1 MKNFFSFFQKKCKKP
16 LPNLNSFDIIHMYT
30 NNHIF
35 VIQLYKNNIRLF
47 GKQIIKKVPEA
58 KMNKIRIISAL
69 LLAAAV
75 LLGTSG
81 NAGATDGDML
91 DKVVFFGDSTTAHLA
106 VRGGIPRERV
116 WSGEG
121 STMLFTSVNDK
132 SVKIGDELMSL
143 AEAAHRYRPEILV
156 ITVGASGGA
165 GFLNE
170 SRFKA
175 IYGKMIDG
183 VRIAS
188 PGTKVIV
195 QSIYPLSDKSVKY
208 YKKLTKQ
215 AVADANEWIRD
226 VCRERGV
233 PYLDVHSLLAG
244 DDGYLRPEYQN
255 DEYLHLTAAAYA
267 VILNNLRSYLVM
279 HKDTYT

>member
-1 MKNFFSFFQKKCKKP
+1 MAKKNENRVLVALVCEECKTQNYTVSKNKK
-16 LPNLNSFDIIHMYT
+16 N
-30 NNHIF
+30 
-35 VIQLYKNNIRLF
+35 
-47 GKQIIKKVPEA
+47 
-58 KMNKIRIISAL
+58 
-69 LLAAAV
+69 
-75 LLGTSG
+75 
-81 NAGATDGDML
+81 
-91 DKVVFFGDSTTAHLA
+91 TT
-106 VRGGIPRERV
+106 
-116 WSGEG
+116 
-121 STMLFTSVNDK
+121 
-132 SVKIGDELMSL
+132 
-143 AEAAHRYRPEILV
+143 V

-215 AVADANEWIRD
+215 AVSDANEWIGD